1 MYMYKKSEI
10 DKLQAVF
17 CGESFPIS
25 KGVEECFVEYSN
37 MTSFIGYINHTLIKL
52 TIYFNSH
59 MHIDEQI
66 KNIIPW

>member
-1 MYMYKKSEI
+1 MYKKSEI
-10 DKLQAVF
+10 DKFQAVF
-17 CGESFPIS
+17 CVDSFPIS
-25 KGVEECFVEYSN
+25 KGVEECFVEDSN
-37 MTSFIGYINHTLIKL
+37 MTSFIGLPYINHTLIKL